1 MEIKEREGAQ
11 VKGIVNIVNKIIG
24 ENTPN
29 LEKEIFMQIFM
40 QILCTQ
46 NAKKQNSLCHTVV
59 KNYDQERLYKPQ
71 TASDFSTE
79 ILKARRTWDIEYQAL
94 EDGNCQPR
102 KLVHK

>member
-1 MEIKEREGAQ
+1 MEIKEGEGAQ

-29 LEKEIFMQIFM
+29 LEKEIFLQIEEALRMQ
-40 QILCTQ
+40 
-46 NAKKQNSLCHTVV
+46 KKKKTSCYTVI
-59 KNYDQERLYKPQ
+59 KNYDQGRLYKPK